1 MNENARPRKPL
12 VLAEGEVYCRRLKRP
27 LPLAEHELEF
37 LERLNGAGD
46 IVPEVLTDVPA
57 TQAVLRDHPGLTW
70 KALHVK
76 KRRGGVADD
85 QEPPA

>member
-1 MNENARPRKPL
+1 MAA
-12 VLAEGEVYCRRLKRP
+12 V

-46 IVPEVLTDVPA
+46 IAPEVLTDVPA
-57 TQAVLRDHPGLTW
+57 MQAIIRDHPGLKW
-70 KALHVK
+70 KALSVK
-76 KRRGGVADD
+76 KRLGVAADD